1 MEKTNETKARRGRK
15 ADTGFQDRR
24 ASFLL
29 ERLQN
34 DPSAG
39 DKMVYQ
45 LAMHLQSE
53 ETAQR

>member
-1 MEKTNETKARRGRK
+1 MKNGNETKACRGRK

-24 ASFLL
+24 AALLL

-34 DPSAG
+34 DPSAR